1 MSPTRARDDAARD
14 DDADDPDA
22 LAACRVFLK
31 LRALAVWDDL
41 VGRECDITLVGD
53 REPCANARFAGVD
66 ARERAFAME
75 ALRGALGT
83 HARARVRCEDVVSLS
98 MRRRDRE
105 NADEEEMRTMTMTC
119 DSDDER
125 AR

>member
-1 MSPTRARDDAARD
+1 MSPTRARDAADA
-14 DDADDPDA
+14 DADDADA

-105 NADEEEMRTMTMTC
+105 SADEDETRTMTC

>member
-1 MSPTRARDDAARD
+1 MSPTRARDAAAADA
-14 DDADDPDA
+14 DADDADA

-105 NADEEEMRTMTMTC
+105 SADEDDTRTMTC

>member
-1 MSPTRARDDAARD
+1 MSPTRARDVDDVAD
-14 DDADDPDA
+14 DDADDADA

-41 VGRECDITLVGD
+41 VGRECEITLAGD
-53 REPCANARFAGVD
+53 REPCASARFAGVD

-98 MRRRDRE
+98 MRRRE
-105 NADEEEMRTMTMTC
+105 GASASEEVMRTMTC

-125 AR
+125 GR